1 MIGLMYLLALLL
13 YLALS
18 IAVVVAV
25 GRWATR
31 SGKKRWAW
39 MSGAG
44 AGMYLLVFWDLVPT
58 IVMHRYLCNTYAGM
72 TIHKTPEVWLA
83 ENRDRPKGPLKDVT
97 ELFPG
102 RHDSGNAP
110 PDGRFAL
117 GSNRNWL
124 SPLPVLTRKTTL
136 VDRLNGKGLVEQRS
150 VESGYPEPGSIGG
163 WRLHFLWLRQPSCRP
178 SDTEFSSVHKAFL
191 TAEQELK

>member
-25 GRWATR
+25 GRWAKR

-44 AGMYLLVFWDLVPT
+44 LVMYLLVFWDLVPT
-58 IVMHRYLCNTYAGM
+58 IVMHRYLCSTYAGV
-72 TIHKTPEVWLA
+72 TVHKTPEAWLA
-83 ENRDRPKGPLKDVT
+83 ENRGGPKGPLKDVK

-102 RHDSGNAP
+102 RHDSGNAL
-110 PDGRFAL
+110 PDGRLAL

-124 SPLPVLTRKTTL
+124 SPLPVLTRRTTL
-136 VDRLNGKGLVEQRS
+136 VDRLNGEGLVEQRS
-150 VESGYPEPGSIGG
+150 VESGYP
-163 WRLHFLWLRQPSCRP
+163 LHFLWLRQPSCRP

-191 TAEQELK
+191 TAEQGLK